1 MLSLSREEFKKLVQ
15 ILLWFNAI
23 LFTVVWLIRMW
34 AGATPGAAAVQSIS
48 ISIAL
53 TTALPLIGMNLTW
66 KWPRLARLAN
76 RPIVHGLWWGE
87 IKPIYQ
93 GEAIPPIPIAFVIRQ
108 QYASLSIQSFTSSIP
123 ADSTIEVFERSEK
136 STDVYLKYVY
146 HMTREA
152 NAENKATVGYGRLR
166 LERAGQ
172 ELGGSYWTNSP
183 TSGQIRLKFVTRE
196 CDDINC
202 FESARE
208 AADKKGFVVKQEQ
221 A

>member
-1 MLSLSREEFKKLVQ
+1 MLSLSRDEFNKLLQ
-15 ILLWFNAI
+15 IVLVLNAI
-23 LFTVVWLIRMW
+23 LFIPIWLLRIR
-34 AGATPGAAAVQSIS
+34 AGTAPWPAAGQSIS
-48 ISIAL
+48 LSIGL
-53 TTALPLIGMNLTW
+53 STALLHFGLNRVW
-66 KWPRLARLAN
+66 KWPVLAWLAN
-76 RPIVHGLWWGE
+76 RPIVHGVWWGE
-87 IKPIYQ
+87 IRPIYQ
-93 GEAIPPIPIAFVIRQ
+93 GRAIEPIPIAFVIRQ
-108 QYASLSIQSFTSSIP
+108 KYASLSIQSFTSNIP
-123 ADSTIEVFERSEK
+123 ADSTIEVFERSAK

-152 NAENKATVGYGRLR
+152 NAENKSTVGYGRLR

-172 ELGGSYWTNSP
+172 VLDGSYWTNSP
-183 TSGQIRLKFVTRE
+183 TSGQIRLNLVTRE

>member
-15 ILLWFNAI
+15 ILLWLNAS
-23 LFTVVWLIRMW
+23 LFTLFWLIRMW
-34 AGATPGAAAVQSIS
+34 AGATPGGAAVQSIS

-66 KWPRLARLAN
+66 KWPRLAQLAN

-93 GEAIPPIPIAFVIRQ
+93 GKAIPPIPIAFVIRQ

-208 AADKKGFVVKQEQ
+208 AADKKGFVVEQER